1 MLGYVIDSSNRNI
14 DKYYKNI
21 LNFTVLLKAD
31 INDIVIVKNHVRLY
45 SGYPIYD
52 ACKYGHIEVLEWL
65 KKSGQIYENDKNNII
80 SKACEYGHVKILN
93 WLKNSGYKIKSLPYY
108 IDCASYGGH
117 IHILKWLHNYDID
130 NIKKYYSAN
139 TFNCISK
146 NNRYLVLKWFKT
158 NNYKFKYYK
167 SAIHLLKNIKM
178 LKIYIDT
185 IHIKKIIKWSDK
197 KMIKMIKTIKFKTKN
212 SYIKSYNKN

>member
-1 MLGYVIDSSNRNI
+1 M
-14 DKYYKNI
+14 
-21 LNFTVLLKAD
+21 T
-31 INDIVIVKNHVRLY
+31 LY

-93 WLKNSGYKIKSLPYY
+93 WLKNSGYKIKSFPYY

-130 NIKKYYSAN
+130 NIKETYN
-139 TFNCISK
+139 VRVNF
-146 NNRYLVLKWFKT
+146 
-158 NNYKFKYYK
+158 
-167 SAIHLLKNIKM
+167 
-178 LKIYIDT
+178 
-185 IHIKKIIKWSDK
+185 II
-197 KMIKMIKTIKFKTKN
+197 I
-212 SYIKSYNKN
+212 